1 MNRRGRLILGGVSV
15 LAGAVAFALSFTLPD
30 VGEPA
35 YPHSYN
41 EYANGYAISRLPMA
55 AIALILVGAVIGV
68 LPAGRSPYRLI
79 LSAIAV
85 ATAPLGVVDAVR
97 PFVSNGDVPSPPLNR
112 IAFVAALAVGLL
124 LIAGAAAIAGQG
136 PVVTVAS
143 PVAVLVATAA
153 LSASLQHS
161 SSNGSWPWRRL
172 PWWPS
177 GSAGPGRGT
186 PWSCVRRCPRRA
198 EPRQRCCDRV
208 AADQP

>member
-1 MNRRGRLILGGVSV
+1 VSV

-55 AIALILVGAVIGV
+55 AIALILVGVVIGV

-85 ATAPLGVVDAVR
+85 ATAPLGGIAVATAPLGVVGAVR

-143 PVAVLVATAA
+143 PLAVLVATAA

-161 SSNGSWPWRRL
+161 SSIGSWPWRRL

-186 PWSCVRRCPRRA
+186 PGSWRPPLPSPRRA
-198 EPRQRCCDRV
+198 SS
-208 AADQP
+208 ALL